1 MELGFKDKTT
11 IVTGGASNIGRAI
24 VLTLAKEGSNVVI
37 ADISEK
43 QGPKVAEEAKA
54 LGGGGRIVFI
64 KTDVTDSNSVQATV
78 SKVLGEFG
86 KIDILVNNVG
96 WTYDRPFIQKP
107 REELEKEVAL
117 NYWGAI
123 NCNMAVLPSMIERK
137 FGRVI
142 SLSSDG
148 SKTGQPGEAV
158 YAGCKAAVVALSKSL
173 AAENARYGITFNVVS
188 PSATIPESLEYV
200 SEASMFAPGG
210 MGYERQQDPEMVQ
223 KVMRL
228 YPLARAYNRLGRAED
243 IANAVVFLASDAA
256 VWITGQV
263 LSVNGGQTMA

>member
-1 MELGFKDKTT
+1 MELGLKDKTVV
-11 IVTGGASNIGRAI
+11 VTGGASNIGRGI
-24 VLTLAKEGSNVVI
+24 TLAFAKEGANIVI
-37 ADISEK
+37 ADVSEK
-43 QGPKVAEEAKA
+43 QGPKVAGEADAVK
-54 LGGGGRIVFI
+54 GGGRTIWV
-64 KTDVTDSNSVQATV
+64 KTDVTGWDSVQAMV
-78 SKVLGEFG
+78 SKTLEEFG

-96 WTYDRPFIQKP
+96 WTYDRPFMQKP
-107 REELEKEVAL
+107 REEMEKEVAL

-142 SLSSDG
+142 SISSDG
-148 SKTGQPGEAV
+148 CKTGQSGEAV

-173 AAENARYGITFNVVS
+173 AAENARYGITFNIVS
-188 PSATIPESLEYV
+188 PSATIPTSQDEV
-200 SEASMFAPGG
+200 SELSMFAPGG
-210 MGYERQQDPEMVQ
+210 FGYERGQTPDLME
-223 KVMRL
+223 KVMRA

-263 LSVNGGQTMA
+263 LSVNGGQIMA

>member
-24 VLTLAKEGSNVVI
+24 VLALATEGSNIVI

-54 LGGGGRIVFI
+54 LSSGGRTVFI
-64 KTDVTDSNSVQATV
+64 KTDVTDWDSVQAMV
-78 SKVLGEFG
+78 SKALEEFG
-86 KIDILVNNVG
+86 KIDVLVNNVG
-96 WTYDRPFIQKP
+96 WTYDRPFMKKP
-107 REELEKEVAL
+107 REELEKEVAI
-117 NYWGAI
+117 NYWSAI
-123 NCNMAVLPSMIERK
+123 NCDMAVLPSMIERK

-142 SLSSDG
+142 SISSDG

-188 PSATIPESLEYV
+188 PSATIPETQNQV
-200 SEASMFAPGG
+200 SEFSMFAPGG
-210 MGYERQQDPEMVQ
+210 MGYERGADPEMME

-228 YPLARAYNRLGRAED
+228 YPLARCSWLRMPLFG
-243 IANAVVFLASDAA
+243 
-256 VWITGQV
+256 
-263 LSVNGGQTMA
+263 